1 MNMKIKV
8 IVIMNKENHMKTRV
22 LALSIILLTS
32 TKCLANGT
40 DHLGKLTKD
49 ADALKE
55 DISSVLKL
63 VDETILVKLN
73 DLDKLGKEFSDF
85 TAAVEASL
93 KQKRAVITEVFKSI
107 QPLEERLLFLYHIY
121 RLVLCLL

>member
-1 MNMKIKV
+1 MKA
-8 IVIMNKENHMKTRV
+8 RV
-22 LALSIILLTS
+22 LALSIILLAS
-32 TKCLANGT
+32 TKCLAEGT

-85 TAAVEASL
+85 TAAIEASF
-93 KQKRAVITEVFKSI
+93 KQKKAVIAETFKSI
-107 QPLEERLLFLYHIY
+107 QPLEERLLFLYPEKKDLWEKIKTIINTGK
-121 RLVLCLL
+121 